1 MRTGCP
7 AATAA
12 VTNPIIPTLASG
24 TAERLLIAPSFRYIF
39 IEKTLEFRIAG
50 SLPAVSSACS
60 FSNFGGG
67 QSASA
72 ANPRPAPPPTRR
84 SPDVSR
90 AEASVV
96 SDRREREAA
105 AEEAVPEREVIAISK
120 REAVPGEAL
129 PEREVI
135 TISKAEAVPGEAVVT
150 ASERGVG
157 LRMDR
162 AAGDAGAPR
171 STYPAPCWSC

>member
-1 MRTGCP
+1 M
-7 AATAA
+7 
-12 VTNPIIPTLASG
+12 
-24 TAERLLIAPSFRYIF
+24 
-39 IEKTLEFRIAG
+39 
-50 SLPAVSSACS
+50 
-60 FSNFGGG
+60 
-67 QSASA
+67 
-72 ANPRPAPPPTRR
+72 
-84 SPDVSR
+84 SR

>member
-12 VTNPIIPTLASG
+12 VTYPIIPTLASG

-50 SLPAVSSACS
+50 SLPAVSSAGS

-105 AEEAVPEREVIAISK
+105 AEEAVPEREVI
-120 REAVPGEAL
+120 
-129 PEREVI
+129 